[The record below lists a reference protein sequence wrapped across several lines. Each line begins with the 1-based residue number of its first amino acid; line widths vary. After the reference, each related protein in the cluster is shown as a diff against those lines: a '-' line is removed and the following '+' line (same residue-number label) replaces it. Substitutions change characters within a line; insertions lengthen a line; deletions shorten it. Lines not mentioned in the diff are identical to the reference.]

1 MTLVIRF
8 EAGLRPIL
16 KHQEHDQSSHGSWA
30 KGSSESD
37 YQMSHRPSLGSGTEG
52 DMDGASLDNVSNG
65 IYPDDVYSPKRSS
78 DLWDRV

>member
-30 KGSSESD
+30 KV
-37 YQMSHRPSLGSGTEG
+37 L
-52 DMDGASLDNVSNG
+52 VSP
-65 IYPDDVYSPKRSS
+65 ITKCLT
-78 DLWDRV
+78 DLHWEVARKATWMEPL